1 MRAYGSV
8 AVACAAVRRG
18 ACRVPRA
25 GIAHAVRT
33 YPTFAVRPFHASVW
47 RQEAPQTPVGEVQ
60 PRLQLTFT
68 CTVPS
73 CHTRS
78 THEFNKRSYT
88 HGIVIV
94 ECPGCKNRHLIADN
108 LGWFTDSKDEPRT
121 IEEIVR
127 AKGGRVQVG
136 TLYADGAGGETIE
149 IESGQD

>member
-1 MRAYGSV
+1 MRVHRGL
-8 AVACAAVRRG
+8 AVACAAVRSG
-18 ACRVPRA
+18 AYQVPRP
-25 GIAHAVRT
+25 GVAHAIRSL
-33 YPTFAVRPFHASVW
+33 PPFAVRPFHASVL
-47 RQEAPQTPVGEVQ
+47 RREAPQTPEGEVQ

-78 THEFNKRSYT
+78 SHEFSKRSYT

-121 IEEIVR
+121 VEEIVR

-136 TLYADGAGGETIE
+136 TMYADGSGGETIE
-149 IESGQD
+149 IESGED